1 MSEQQIIY
9 QMEPASQIVD
19 FPINEDTFSVYSDNS
34 NPRYSP
40 YPESAP
46 SKAGSSSRRRP
57 GRNPEVPDEA
67 LDQIA
72 LERRNR
78 RRERNRL
85 AAARCRD
92 RRLRKVEDLEGE
104 LSQTKSEMEAL
115 KRENQQLKEQLEKIR
130 FNLAMNHGGSN
141 QTSQQA
147 LKKEQANSPLLSNT
161 QNSNNTESGYA
172 SPEESVELEE
182 VKVPTTTSSN
192 EKAAMLAPIQIVKQE
207 PAGHYHSGPLSAFL
221 MTPNGGL
228 ALTPLLHG
236 SFAFPASDANA
247 SELFNAEFCQL

>member
-46 SKAGSSSRRRP
+46 SKSSRRRP

-115 KRENQQLKEQLEKIR
+115 KRENQQLKEQLEKVR
-130 FNLAMNHGGSN
+130 FNLAMNGN
-141 QTSQQA
+141 QA
-147 LKKEQANSPLLSNT
+147 NGPAKKEMSQNQNSQLLLSNT
-161 QNSNNTESGYA
+161 QNSNTESGYA
-172 SPEESVELEE
+172 SPEESIELEE
-182 VKVPTTTSSN
+182 VKVPTTASKG

>member
-1 MSEQQIIY
+1 MSQQIIY

-19 FPINEDTFSVYSDNS
+19 FPINEDTFSVYSDGGS

-40 YPESAP
+40 YPESTP
-46 SKAGSSSRRRP
+46 NSNSSRRRP
-57 GRNPEVPDEA
+57 GRNPEVPDES
-67 LDQIA
+67 LDQIQ

-92 RRLRKVEDLEGE
+92 RRLRKVDDLETQLE
-104 LSQTKSEMEAL
+104 KTKAERDAFR
-115 KRENQQLKEQLEKIR
+115 KENEELKEQLEKLR
-130 FNLAMNHGGSN
+130 FNMAM
-141 QTSQQA
+141 
-147 LKKEQANSPLLSNT
+147 KKKDPVISNT
-161 QNSNNTESGYA
+161 NYTESGYVT
-172 SPEESVELEE
+172 PDESVELEE
-182 VKVPTTTSSN
+182 VTVPTQ
-192 EKAAMLAPIQIVKQE
+192 EKPKMLAPIQIVKQE
-207 PAGHYHSGPLSAFL
+207 PHYQSGPLSAIL

-236 SFAFPASDANA
+236 SFAFPSADNN

>member
-1 MSEQQIIY
+1 MGRIRIIRQGKRKKNTEKKLSLFQPSEKYLKMSEQQIIY

-92 RRLRKVEDLEGE
+92 
-104 LSQTKSEMEAL
+104 
-115 KRENQQLKEQLEKIR
+115 
-130 FNLAMNHGGSN
+130 
-141 QTSQQA
+141 
-147 LKKEQANSPLLSNT
+147 
-161 QNSNNTESGYA
+161 
-172 SPEESVELEE
+172 
-182 VKVPTTTSSN
+182 
-192 EKAAMLAPIQIVKQE
+192 
-207 PAGHYHSGPLSAFL
+207 
-221 MTPNGGL
+221 
-228 ALTPLLHG
+228 
-236 SFAFPASDANA
+236 
-247 SELFNAEFCQL
+247 